1 MLVLDY
7 FTIHYIVYKSL
18 SLSSFS
24 TLRYKCVTNI
34 SWVLTSTSCGSH
46 FCIVVLYLHRLDVTV
61 LKGRARQDFAS
72 IIGFYLLYWLASHSM
87 YRIRDAYARVSPKAN
102 LSSKRYNK
110 FSCIPVFTGNKA
122 VCEDSEGRSWYWLL
136 VIYLLCVHFLLLI
149 ISSFILNIF
158 ISHMAIAKKLG
169 CYFSHFYH
177 ANCNFLFQAVMI
189 IAINDCSPVQK

>member
-1 MLVLDY
+1 M

-46 FCIVVLYLHRLDVTV
+46 FCIVVLYLHWLDVTV

-72 IIGFYLLYWLASHSM
+72 IIGFYLLYWLASQSM

-102 LSSKRYNK
+102 LSSKRYIK
-110 FSCIPVFTGNKA
+110 FSLEIRLFVKILKA
-122 VCEDSEGRSWYWLL
+122 GVAIDCLLYTVCVS
-136 VIYLLCVHFLLLI
+136 
-149 ISSFILNIF
+149 IS
-158 ISHMAIAKKLG
+158 
-169 CYFSHFYH
+169 FY
-177 ANCNFLFQAVMI
+177 
-189 IAINDCSPVQK
+189 